1 MADSREYLTQTEENG
16 SIHISEEVIA
26 SIAFDAMR
34 EIEGVGAMSQN
45 MTEQLTEQF
54 TGKKGTHGVRAE
66 LLSGEIVVDVYLM
79 VRYGFTIPDVAR
91 KVQDAVSVAVSN
103 MTGYGVKTVNVHISG
118 ISFN

>member
-1 MADSREYLTQTEENG
+1 MADSREYLTQMEENG
-16 SIHISEEVIA
+16 SIHISQEVIA

-66 LLSGEIVVDVYLM
+66 VQNGEIVVDVYLL
-79 VRYGFTIPDVAR
+79 VKYGFTIPDVAK
-91 KVQDAVSVAVSN
+91 KVQDAVGVAVGN
-103 MTGYGVKTVNVHISG
+103 MTGYGVKTVNVHVSG

>member
-1 MADSREYLTQTEENG
+1 MADSREYLTQIEENG

-66 LLSGEIVVDVYLM
+66 VQNGAIVVDVYLM

-91 KVQDAVSVAVSN
+91 KVQDAVGAAVGN
-103 MTGYGVKTVNVHISG
+103 MTGYGVKTVNVHVSG

>member
-1 MADSREYLTQTEENG
+1 MADSREYLTQIEGSG

-54 TGKKGTHGVRAE
+54 TGKKGTRGVRAE
-66 LLSGEIVVDVYLM
+66 VQNGEIVVDVYLM
-79 VRYGFTIPDVAR
+79 VKYGFTIPDVAK
-91 KVQDAVSVAVSN
+91 KVQDAVGAAVGN
-103 MTGYGVKTVNVHISG
+103 MTGYGVKTVNVHVSG